1 MQPAVAASDP
11 TVPTTDVAAAGATAR
26 RRWPGGW
33 LVGPVLALVF
43 LGYPIRA
50 AFEVDPTP
58 ARVLLTLGGAA
69 LFGGGFVWLLTTRG
83 PSLSAPAGTA
93 ELLRRRAAARPR
105 GAGPARRRRGA
116 AALRPRPARS
126 ARPQPLADHAQER
139 ARRQAAAG

>member
-11 TVPTTDVAAAGATAR
+11 TVPTTDVAAAGTTAR
-26 RRWPGGW
+26 RRWPGEW

-69 LFGGGFVWLLTTRG
+69 LFGGGFVWLMWAHG
-83 PSLSAPAGTA
+83 PLAAPTEAGA
-93 ELLRRRAAARPR
+93 VRWRRA
-105 GAGPARRRRGA
+105 
-116 AALRPRPARS
+116 
-126 ARPQPLADHAQER
+126 
-139 ARRQAAAG
+139 